1 MNTKF
6 FIFLCCAIILLGEAN
21 HMPADGDR
29 FQTLKL
35 RHNEAPDVCIFEADP
50 SISFDRIYNFDVLTR
65 VSVDLWVEALEK
77 QYPKGNW
84 ELKVLDPIPFAEH
97 DKASASDYPECNI
110 LITFDI
116 IEDSQRLGYT
126 SIDFSNSNHKHMVI
140 TVFTHQFDP
149 NQTIMFTDDGKKIR
163 NVIPHSLATIQS
175 VIQHELG
182 HAFGLL
188 HYNITD
194 PFANGESG
202 NDRSIMYPSL
212 DPRVIG
218 VIEIKQPVLL
228 MLGEMYGTDGWGG
241 YEYPVIIKQCDFTS
255 GFMYNCEW

>member
-35 RHNEAPDVCIFEADP
+35 RHNEAPDVCIF
-50 SISFDRIYNFDVLTR
+50 
-65 VSVDLWVEALEK
+65 
-77 QYPKGNW
+77 
-84 ELKVLDPIPFAEH
+84 

-218 VIEIKQPVLL
+218 VIEIKQPELL